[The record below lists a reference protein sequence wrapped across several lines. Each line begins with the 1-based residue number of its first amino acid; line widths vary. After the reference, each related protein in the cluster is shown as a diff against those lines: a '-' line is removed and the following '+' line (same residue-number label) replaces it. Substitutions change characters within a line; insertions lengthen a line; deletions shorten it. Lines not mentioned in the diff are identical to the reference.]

1 LFLAAAKVFDHA
13 ANPSIQE
20 FKNIVMSS
28 GNKSL
33 KEIERVTIEK
43 LSNKILRQFT
53 SDLVLML
60 PCALLILLES
70 RRALS

>member
-1 LFLAAAKVFDHA
+1 
-13 ANPSIQE
+13 
-20 FKNIVMSS
+20 MSS